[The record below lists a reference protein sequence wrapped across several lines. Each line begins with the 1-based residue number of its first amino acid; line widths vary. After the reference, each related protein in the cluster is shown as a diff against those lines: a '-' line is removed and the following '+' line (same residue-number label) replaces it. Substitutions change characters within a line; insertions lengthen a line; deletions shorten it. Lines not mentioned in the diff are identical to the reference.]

1 MATEN
6 QGIPPLKSQ
15 FEDDADMAELLE
27 EFVSTLSERITSI
40 SAAFQTGEHATLRTL
55 IHQLKGA
62 GGGYGYPLI
71 SERAADAERL
81 LITHAGS
88 HQALSIARPEIERLL
103 QACSAAI
110 RGYTRAA

>member
-27 EFVSTLSERITSI
+27 EFVSTLSDRITSI
-40 SAAFQTGEHATLRTL
+40 TTAIQAGEHATLRTL
-55 IHQLKGA
+55 VHQLKGA
-62 GGGYGYPLI
+62 GGGYGYPTI

-81 LITHAGS
+81 LISHAGS
-88 HQALSIARPEIERLL
+88 HHAISIAKPEIERLL
-103 QACSAAI
+103 QACNAAI